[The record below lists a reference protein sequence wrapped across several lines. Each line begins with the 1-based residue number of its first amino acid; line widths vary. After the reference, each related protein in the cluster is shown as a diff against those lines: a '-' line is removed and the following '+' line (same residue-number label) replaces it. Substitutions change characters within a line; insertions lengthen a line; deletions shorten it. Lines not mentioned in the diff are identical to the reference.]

1 MSHRVSLR
9 AVALLIASVACC
21 AHAGDDHNAAP
32 IHYDTA
38 PVDDAVAR
46 LQRALD
52 AGEAELEW
60 DERLGWLPSVL
71 EALGVSDQSQL
82 LVFSKTSLQSAKISP
97 HRPRAVYFNDDA
109 YVGYVQRGDVLE
121 LSAVDP
127 RQGTIFYTLPQEQT
141 DSPRFVREQG
151 RCLACH
157 DNHRTRDV
165 PGLLVRSVYPDD
177 RGHALLSLGDE
188 TTDPTTPFEQRYG
201 GWYVTGEAAR
211 VTHRGNALYAEP
223 ESADEPESV
232 AVSLGQT
239 CNPDRY
245 LTPHSDLV
253 AMMVLEHQSQM
264 HNAITLASYE
274 ARRAAAYDTMWNEIL
289 EKPEGH
295 VFAVSERR
303 IERAVEQLLEC
314 LLFSGEAPLP
324 GPVTGSSDFTDRFED
339 AGRRDERGRSL
350 RDFDLQTRLFKHPCS
365 YLIHSEAF
373 AALPEP
379 VLDRVGERLGE
390 ILTGEDDSPAPAYEH
405 LTSADRQAIAEILA
419 ATDAP
424 VGRWLAHE

>member
-1 MSHRVSLR
+1 MPHRVTLS
-9 AVALLIASVACC
+9 AVACLIATAVCC
-21 AHAGDDHNAAP
+21 ANASDDPNAAP

-52 AGEAELEW
+52 AGEAELSW

-82 LVFSKTSLQSAKISP
+82 LVFSKTSLQTAKISP
-97 HRPRAVYFNDDA
+97 HRPRAVYFNDDT
-109 YVGYVQRGDVLE
+109 YVGYVQRGDLIE

-127 RQGTIFYTLPQEQT
+127 RQGTIFYSLPQEEA
-141 DSPRFVREQG
+141 DAPRFVREQG
-151 RCLACH
+151 RCLVCH
-157 DNHRTRDV
+157 DNGRTRDV

-188 TTDPTTPFEQRYG
+188 TTDPTTPLEQRYG
-201 GWYVTGEAAR
+201 GWYVTGEAGVA
-211 VTHRGNALYAEP
+211 HRGNAVYTEP
-223 ESADEPESV
+223 DSADEPEPI
-232 AVSLGQT
+232 AVSLGKT
-239 CNPDRY
+239 CSPDRY

-253 AMMVLEHQSQM
+253 ALMVLEHQSQM
-264 HNAITLASYE
+264 HNAITRASYE

-314 LLFSGEAPLP
+314 LLFSGEAALP
-324 GPVTGSSDFTDRFED
+324 GAVSGTSGFAAKFEA
-339 AGRRDERGRSL
+339 AGHRDGQGRSL

-379 VLDRVGERLGE
+379 VLELVEERLGE
-390 ILTGEDDSPAPAYEH
+390 ILTGEDASPAFAH
-405 LTSADRQAIAEILA
+405 LTPADHRAISEILS
-419 ATDAP
+419 ATKSP
-424 VGRWLAHE
+424 VGRLLAHE